1 MCADTMP
8 ERVLRLLH
16 ITDTHLHAN
25 AESRM
30 RGVNT
35 YDTFRA
41 VVEHAMSNPVRP
53 DVILATGDLV
63 QDETRAGY
71 EAFRA
76 VLKKCGVPVYCIPGN
91 HDSPPI
97 MADVLGV
104 SPFQVGGELRQGN
117 WSLIML
123 NSFSPGDDGGQLDQS
138 ELNRLQELLQTNRS
152 LHTMICVHHQPIPM
166 GSRWLDG
173 VGLRNADEFF
183 EIVNQYS
190 QVKGILW
197 GHVHQASDRHRKG
210 IRLISTPSTC
220 SQFLPNSDDFALDAR
235 SPGYRWLD
243 LSVNGTITTEVA
255 WLD

>member
-1 MCADTMP
+1 
-8 ERVLRLLH
+8 
-16 ITDTHLHAN
+16 
-25 AESRM
+25 M

-41 VVEHAMSNPVRP
+41 TVEHAMSNPVRP

-71 EAFRA
+71 EVFRA
-76 VLKKCGVPVYCIPGN
+76 ILEKCGVPVYCIPGN
-91 HDSPPI
+91 HDSPSI
-97 MADVLGV
+97 MADVLGAA
-104 SPFQVGGELRQGN
+104 PFQVGGELRQGN

-123 NSFSPGDDGGQLDQS
+123 NSFSPGDDGGRLGQS
-138 ELNRLQELLQTNRS
+138 ELTRLQELLQTNRS
-152 LHTMICVHHQPIPM
+152 LHTMICVHHHPIPM

-183 EIVNQYS
+183 EIANQYS

-210 IRLISTPSTC
+210 IRLMSTPSTC